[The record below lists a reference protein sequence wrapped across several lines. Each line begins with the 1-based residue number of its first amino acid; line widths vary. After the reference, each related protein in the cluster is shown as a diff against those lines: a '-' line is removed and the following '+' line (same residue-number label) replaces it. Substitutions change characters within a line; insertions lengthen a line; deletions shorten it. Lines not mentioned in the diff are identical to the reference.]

1 MSTITVAGKVLG
13 RSKPL
18 FTDWRVPLP
27 PSISDGGEVLTLRI
41 LLTQIVLSEVEAFQT
56 RQEQKRLINVLT
68 KAEVEQKVLLG
79 KVDMGG
85 EDLNP
90 DVDPQIAVAN
100 ALQSFE
106 DGLYF
111 IFIDDIQQHKL
122 DSEVIV
128 NPNSELLFLRLVPLV
143 GG

>member
-1 MSTITVAGKVLG
+1 MSTIAVTGKVLG

-18 FTDWRVPLP
+18 FTNWRVPLP

-41 LLTQIVLSEVEAFQT
+41 LLTQIVLTEVEAFHT
-56 RQEQKRLINVLT
+56 RQEQRRLINVLT
-68 KAEVEQKVLLG
+68 KAEIEQKFLLG
-79 KVDMGG
+79 KIDMGG
-85 EDLNP
+85 EDLNQE
-90 DVDPQIAVAN
+90 VNPQIAVGS

-111 IFIDDIQQHKL
+111 VFIDDIQQHKL

-128 NPNSELLFLRLVPLV
+128 KSDSELLFLRLVPLV